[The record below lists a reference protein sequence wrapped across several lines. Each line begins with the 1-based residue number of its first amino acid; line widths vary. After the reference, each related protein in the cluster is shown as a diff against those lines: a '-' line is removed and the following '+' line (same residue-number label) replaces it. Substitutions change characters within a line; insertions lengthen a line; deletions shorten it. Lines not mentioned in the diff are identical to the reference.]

1 MMNVVVAFSCIPI
14 FVAPNDVAPSLG
26 HVFFFFAKTEPIS
39 NAESDFLYLMRFHFQ
54 FLATALQKDPMAD
67 FAFRISADFF
77 KNFIQYKQERG
88 FVHAAVERFLL

>member
-1 MMNVVVAFSCIPI
+1 MMNVVVASSRIPI
-14 FVAPNDVAPSLG
+14 FVASNDVAPSLG
-26 HVFFFFAKTEPIS
+26 HVFFFATTEPIS
-39 NAESDFLYLMRFHFQ
+39 NAESDCLYLMRFHFQ